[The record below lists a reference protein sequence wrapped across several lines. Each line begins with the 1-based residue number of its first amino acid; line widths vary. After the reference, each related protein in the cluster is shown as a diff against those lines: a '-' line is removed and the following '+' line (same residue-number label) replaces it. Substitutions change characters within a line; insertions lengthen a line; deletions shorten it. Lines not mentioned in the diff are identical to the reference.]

1 MATKK
6 TKTETIIETQVEP
19 TEVQSDNNSLN
30 ASKVEE
36 QTTEA
41 SVELDDTIEQADITT
56 KSAPANKKREY
67 PSSKTEVSQKDSHA
81 LKCEQLAKRYSNA
94 YPNETEFHVTSDY
107 QVFLGGSKNHAQNHQ
122 RSQKSGEIITIKVK

>member
-6 TKTETIIETQVEP
+6 TKTETIIETQIES
-19 TEVQSDNNSLN
+19 TEVQSDKNSSN

-41 SVELDDTIEQADITT
+41 SVELDNAIEQAEVTT
-56 KSAPANKKREY
+56 KSASANKKTES
-67 PSSKTEVSQKDSHA
+67 PNSKTEVPQKNSHA
-81 LKCEQLAKRYSNA
+81 LKCEQLAKRYSTT
-94 YPNETEFHVTSDY
+94 YPNETEFHITSDY

-122 RSQKSGEIITIKVK
+122 RSQKSGELTTIKVK